1 MENSSLI
8 NVIIID
14 DEISNIETLEIL
26 FSRLFDNVF
35 VLGSFT
41 NPEKA
46 LEFLEKTQ
54 KPVDAIYTDI
64 RMPKMEGIEFAQ
76 KAKSYCERIVYT
88 TAFSEYAIQAIK
100 IGAFDYIMKPIS
112 IDELRSSVEN
122 IENFRLAKEKSQKI
136 PISLKKG
143 IEFIESSTL
152 LRIVAQG
159 NYTLFE
165 FTDKPASLVT
175 RQLNQFE
182 EQFLAYPYY
191 IKVSRSHIINK
202 QHVQNLTRGKVHKLI
217 MVDGTEINIGS
228 TYKNQVLNSLH
239 YINYD

>member
-54 KPVDAIYTDI
+54 KPVDVIYTDI

-76 KAKSYCERIVYT
+76 KAKSYCERIVFT

-217 MVDGTEINIGS
+217 MVVYHSSSVQINHG
-228 TYKNQVLNSLH
+228 
-239 YINYD
+239 

>member
-54 KPVDAIYTDI
+54 KPVDVIYTDI

-76 KAKSYCERIVYT
+76 KAKSYCERIVFT

-202 QHVQNLTRGKVHKLI
+202 QHVQNLIRGKVHKLI
-217 MVDGTEINIGS
+217 MVVYHSSSVQIN
-228 TYKNQVLNSLH
+228 H
-239 YINYD
+239 W